1 MTSTPEG
8 EFPTPVAEVVATLAD
23 LFRHQNRTEIV
34 ELLECAQAWLEN
46 TAYDNWNGGTYTY
59 ALRLEVPISVFA
71 SIEPRLAQIEKEISE
86 KLVYFSR
93 TLPNDSLAEATVSP
107 MPAGK
112 PQIGQRFAP
121 SEVDVRR
128 LWPQN
133 RFRLFLSHISKYK
146 VSVSRLRDELELRGV
161 AAFVAH
167 QAIKPSWEWQH
178 EIELALRSMHAL
190 VALITDDFHKSLWT
204 DQEVGWA
211 LGRGVT
217 VVPVRILR
225 KNPYGFMGKVQGV
238 TGDLEDPEALATAIV
253 NGLLANS
260 QTHGE
265 MRRAIV
271 HTLCH
276 ADSFLAALA
285 VRDHISEITDFT
297 QEEKAALWKACE
309 ENDQVH
315 KAYKV
320 ADVIYETIGEPKS
333 AAKDDGAND
342 LPF

>member
-1 MTSTPEG
+1 MPEG
-8 EFPTPVAEVVATLAD
+8 QFPTPVAEVVATLAD

-34 ELLECAQAWLEN
+34 ELLESAQAWFEN

-71 SIEPRLAQIEKEISE
+71 SIEPRLAQIEKDVSE

-93 TLPNDSLAEATVSP
+93 TLPNDSLGEATVSP
-107 MPAGK
+107 ITAGK

-121 SEVDVRR
+121 SEIDVRR

-167 QAIKPSWEWQH
+167 QAIKPSLEWQH

-190 VALITDDFHKSLWT
+190 AALIAPGFHESLWT
-204 DQEVGWA
+204 DQEIGWA
-211 LGRGVT
+211 FGRGVP
-217 VVPVRILR
+217 VIPVRILR
-225 KNPYGFMGKVQGV
+225 KDPYGFAGKVQGV
-238 TGDLEDPEALATAIV
+238 SGSFRKPDILAANIV
-253 NGLLANS
+253 NSLLVNT

-265 MRRAIV
+265 MRRAMVSTICDA
-271 HTLCH
+271 T
-276 ADSFLAALA
+276 SFFPSLAI
-285 VRDHISEITDFT
+285 RDHLPQAEDYTED
-297 QEEKAALWKACE
+297 EKAALWKACS
-309 ENDQVH
+309 ENDQVY
-315 KAYKV
+315 KASKV
-320 ADVIYETIGEPKS
+320 VDVIYETIGEPPIH
-333 AAKDDGAND
+333 GNTGQEVD

>member
-1 MTSTPEG
+1 MPEG
-8 EFPTPVAEVVATLAD
+8 QFPTPVGEVVATLAG
-23 LFRHQNRTEIV
+23 LFRLQNRTEIV
-34 ELLECAQAWLEN
+34 ELLESANAWFDN
-46 TAYDNWNGGTYTY
+46 TDFDNWNGGTYTY
-59 ALRLEVPISVFA
+59 ALRLQVPLSVFA
-71 SIEPRLAQIEKEISE
+71 SVERSLDKIEKAISE
-86 KLVYFSR
+86 KLVHFSR
-93 TLPNDSLAEATVSP
+93 LFPNDNLGEVTIVP
-107 MPAGK
+107 VTNGIL
-112 PQIGQRFAP
+112 QVGQQFAP
-121 SEVDVRR
+121 SEIEIRR
-128 LWPQN
+128 LWPDN
-133 RFRLFLSHISKYK
+133 KLRLFLSHLSEYKRPVSKLK
-146 VSVSRLRDELELRGV
+146 VELGFRGV

-167 QAIKPSWEWQH
+167 EAIQPSLEWQR
-178 EIELALRSMHAL
+178 EIELALCSMHAL
-190 VALITDDFHKSLWT
+190 VALITPDFHESIWT

-211 LGRGVT
+211 LGRGIT
-217 VVPVRILR
+217 VVPVRLRR
-225 KNPYGFMGKVQGV
+225 KNPYGFIGKVQGI
-238 TGDLEDPEALATAIV
+238 TGSLENPEDLANAIV
-253 NGLLANS
+253 GSLLGNS

-309 ENDQVH
+309 ENDQVYN
-315 KAYKV
+315 AYKV